1 MSQNQAKKEKLIEV
15 ASNLFAAQGFKG
27 TSIRDIARA
36 MGMSISNIYHY
47 FGNKE
52 GLLLE
57 ILKYSSALL
66 AERLHRLEKMD
77 IDPLEKFRLLIHS
90 HLCFS
95 MEHSDKSKIFFLD
108 EDHLTPEGR
117 EINLKIQREIFQ
129 IYTSQLRILAEA
141 GYIRSQNITIMA
153 FNIIAMINWH
163 LRWYRPDGQLTL
175 EETIYEIINFVLHG
189 ILITTANNQNQ
200 ENGHP

>member
-1 MSQNQAKKEKLIEV
+1 
-15 ASNLFAAQGFKG
+15 
-27 TSIRDIARA
+27 
-36 MGMSISNIYHY
+36 MSISNIYHY

-57 ILKYSSALL
+57 ILKHASALL
-66 AERLHRLEKMD
+66 TQRLHRVEAMD

-95 MEHSDKSKIFFLD
+95 MEHVDKSKIFFLD

-117 EINLKIQREIFQ
+117 QVNFKIQREVFR
-129 IYTSQLRILAEA
+129 IYTDQLRLLAEA
-141 GYIRSQNITIMA
+141 GYIRTQNTTIMA

-175 EETIYEIINFVLHG
+175 EETIYEIIHFILHG
-189 ILITTANNQNQ
+189 ILIKPVNQSNN
-200 ENGHP
+200 GATSP